1 MKKVILSLTL
11 MVLLMGTMVVSA
23 GAETIEF
30 GIEEWFATHES
41 EVENFKIESPL
52 YLTTIKGEFDI
63 AEKLRISGSY
73 TFGSGDD
80 YKVIGTRL
88 PATVDMS
95 FLQIGVDYLV
105 AQGIR
110 VGGGYLTVSEELSFD
125 DQYEESES
133 HEVDI
138 SGLYLGASA
147 ELPLGDGFTLTGE
160 FKFSPFMSAE
170 SLGVKEDVT
179 MTTFDIGASYDLD
192 ALAINGGY
200 RSKNFD
206 SDDNDASE
214 NFSGFYLG
222 ATFRF

>member
-1 MKKVILSLTL
+1 
-11 MVLLMGTMVVSA
+11 
-23 GAETIEF
+23 
-30 GIEEWFATHES
+30 
-41 EVENFKIESPL
+41 
-52 YLTTIKGEFDI
+52 
-63 AEKLRISGSY
+63 
-73 TFGSGDD
+73 
-80 YKVIGTRL
+80 
-88 PATVDMS
+88 
-95 FLQIGVDYLV
+95 
-105 AQGIR
+105 
-110 VGGGYLTVSEELSFD
+110 
-125 DQYEESES
+125 
-133 HEVDI
+133 VDI

-147 ELPLGDGFTLTGE
+147 ELPLWDGFTLTGE

>member
-1 MKKVILSLTL
+1 M
-11 MVLLMGTMVVSA
+11 A
-23 GAETIEF
+23 F
-30 GIEEWFATHES
+30 RNWW
-41 EVENFKIESPL
+41 
-52 YLTTIKGEFDI
+52 
-63 AEKLRISGSY
+63 
-73 TFGSGDD
+73 
-80 YKVIGTRL
+80 
-88 PATVDMS
+88 
-95 FLQIGVDYLV
+95 DYLV

-125 DQYEESES
+125 EYQYSES
-133 HEVDI
+133 HGGYLGSVA
-138 SGLYLGASA
+138 LGASA